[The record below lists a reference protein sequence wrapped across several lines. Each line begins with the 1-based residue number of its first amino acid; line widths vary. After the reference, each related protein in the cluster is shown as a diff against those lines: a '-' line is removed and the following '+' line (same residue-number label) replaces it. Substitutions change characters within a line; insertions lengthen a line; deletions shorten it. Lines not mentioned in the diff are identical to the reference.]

1 MTVIDTNSSATATAS
16 SASEK
21 YDKFSTSSSATEDDR
36 FVNDG
41 TVDIEAGTN
50 DESYNKF
57 LHFVESSDKSKHG
70 ISEHSDAVL
79 LPPQIKR
86 SSENSSG
93 TDVKMAST
101 TESSSN
107 NDGNGASSSSS
118 PSRRRMS
125 TSRRA
130 STTEERQNPFAFRE
144 GNALI
149 WRNVN
154 MTLKAKNSKQTE
166 RKLLNSVWGEVPPGE
181 ITAIMGPSGAGKTSL
196 LNILAGRSKSNNS
209 LDVQSEIRM
218 QDYLVDT
225 TNIAVRKQIAFVA
238 QDDSLSFTATPRE
251 AIRFS
256 AKLRLPRI
264 NTDEEIEVLTEKML
278 SELGLI
284 DCAETM
290 IGGELIKGISGGER
304 KRTSVGVELVTKPSL
319 VFLDEPTS
327 GLDSFSAMQVIK
339 VLKKIANAGCSV
351 LFTIHQPSSDVFN
364 SFDRLILLNKG
375 MVMYQGP
382 VKDVPAFF
390 SKHNHPMPP
399 NYNPADH
406 IMEVAQ
412 QYSQE
417 QLLREGFFAK
427 DERNLPEAIVPK
439 EEKELLESLGVS
451 AHGDISDDEWKHV
464 GFGTESLML
473 LKREMIHTTRN
484 KKGVGARFAFTTF
497 LSLLVGNIFFGVGN
511 PSSFT
516 NPSEFNSH
524 FGAMVMILMMSMFGT
539 AMPTLLS
546 FPEERPVFLREYST
560 NHYGVIAYFMS
571 RLATEALITFF
582 QIMVLLLITYFMVDL
597 QAGFMNF
604 FIIEYGLAMS
614 STAVAVLLGCAVED
628 PKMATEFLPLLFV
641 PQLLFAG
648 FFVRTDL
655 IPAWLQWAQY
665 LCSLTYGVRLALLA
679 EFGDCAANEN
689 NQYYLPGQPNICA
702 NLLDVNQVNED
713 DKPLYWGILWGLF
726 LAFRLSALALLR
738 KKATKFY

>member
-1 MTVIDTNSSATATAS
+1 MTLAGNAS
-16 SASEK
+16 DNAAKASASAK
-21 YDKFSTSSSATEDDR
+21 YDKFSTSSSATEDDG
-36 FVNDG
+36 FLNDG
-41 TVDIEAGTN
+41 ADVEAGTA
-50 DESYNKF
+50 DAGYNQF
-57 LHFVESSDKSKHG
+57 IRFIETADKSKHG
-70 ISEHSDAVL
+70 VSEHSSTGL

-86 SSENSSG
+86 SSESASSG
-93 TDVKMAST
+93 ADVKTAT
-101 TESSSN
+101 IESSSN
-107 NDGNGASSSSS
+107 NGNVPLSSSSRKS
-118 PSRRRMS
+118 RMS
-125 TSRRA
+125 SSRRA
-130 STTEERQNPFAFRE
+130 STTEERQNPFAYRE

-154 MTLKAKNSKQTE
+154 MTLKAKNSKQPE

-196 LNILAGRSKSNNS
+196 LNILAGRSKSNKT

-218 QDYLVDT
+218 QDYIVDT

-264 NTDEEIEVLTEKML
+264 TTDQEIEVLTNKML
-278 SELGLI
+278 SELGLL
-284 DCAETM
+284 DCADTV

-390 SKHNHPMPP
+390 AMHNHPMPP

-427 DERNLPEAIVPK
+427 DERNLPDAIVPK
-439 EEKELLESLGVS
+439 EEKELLKSLGVS
-451 AHGDISDDEWKHV
+451 AHEDISDDEWKHV

-473 LKREMIHTTRN
+473 LKRELIHTTRN

-571 RLATEALITFF
+571 RLATEALITFL
-582 QIMVLLLITYFMVDL
+582 QIMVLLLIAYFMVDL
-597 QAGFMNF
+597 QAGFFNF

-679 EFGDCAANEN
+679 EFGDCAKNEN
-689 NQYYLPGQPNICA
+689 NEYYAPGQPNICA
-702 NLLDVNQVNED
+702 DLLNVNQVKED

-726 LAFRLSALALLR
+726 IAFRLSGLALLR

>member
-1 MTVIDTNSSATATAS
+1 MTVASKAADTAAE
-16 SASEK
+16 SASTKK
-21 YDKFSTSSSATEDDR
+21 YDRFSTSSSVTDDNLER
-36 FVNDG
+36 YISDNG
-41 TVDIEAGTN
+41 TVDVETGNANSSYDQFLQFIETT
-50 DESYNKF
+50 E
-57 LHFVESSDKSKHG
+57 KSKHG
-70 ISEHSDAVL
+70 VSEHSDTGL
-79 LPPQIKR
+79 LPSQIKR
-86 SSENSSG
+86 SSEDSRSAEAMTNTHDDDG
-93 TDVKMAST
+93 VKMAST
-101 TESSSN
+101 ESTSSN
-107 NDGNGASSSSS
+107 NGNNIGASRKS
-118 PSRRRMS
+118 RMS
-125 TSRRA
+125 SSRRA
-130 STTEERQNPFAFRE
+130 STTEERQNPFAYRE
-144 GNALI
+144 GNALL

-154 MTLKAKNSKQTE
+154 MTLKAKKKKDSKQSE
-166 RKLLNSVWGEVPPGE
+166 QRKLLNSVWGEVPPGE

-196 LNILAGRSKSNNS
+196 LNILAGRSKSNKT

-264 NTDEEIEVLTEKML
+264 TTDEEIEVLTDKML
-278 SELGLI
+278 NELGLM
-284 DCAETM
+284 DCADTM

-375 MVMYQGP
+375 MVMYQGK
-382 VKDVPAFF
+382 VNDVPAFF
-390 SKHNHPMPP
+390 AKHNHPMPP

-417 QLLREGFFAK
+417 QLLREGFFAR
-427 DERNLPEAIVPK
+427 DERNLPEAIVPR

-464 GFGTESLML
+464 GFVTESLML
-473 LKREMIHTTRN
+473 LKRELVHTTRN

-516 NPSEFNSH
+516 NLSEFNSH

-571 RLATEALITFF
+571 RLAMEALITFL
-582 QIMVLLLITYFMVDL
+582 QIMVLLLIAYFMVDL
-597 QAGFMNF
+597 QAGFFKF

-679 EFGDCAANEN
+679 EFGDCAKNEN
-689 NQYYLPGQPNICA
+689 NQYYGPGEPNICA
-702 NLLDVNQVNED
+702 NLLEVNQVDED
-713 DKPLYWGILWGLF
+713 EKPLYW
-726 LAFRLSALALLR
+726 
-738 KKATKFY
+738 